1 MRGFAGETPP
11 PGAYDP
17 KFENKIKGLVIE
29 KCDRFM
35 DTRSTCS
42 AEWNTTI
49 AGKNSGNIS
58 ASIFRVVKIAANF
71 VINQANLISKIKF

>member
-1 MRGFAGETPP
+1 MRGFADETPP

-17 KFENKIKGLVIE
+17 KFENKIKGFVLE

-42 AEWNTTI
+42 AEWNTSVI
-49 AGKNSGNIS
+49 GKNSGS
-58 ASIFRVVKIAANF
+58 VSTSSFRMVRIAVNF
-71 VINQANLISKIKF
+71 VINQANLISE